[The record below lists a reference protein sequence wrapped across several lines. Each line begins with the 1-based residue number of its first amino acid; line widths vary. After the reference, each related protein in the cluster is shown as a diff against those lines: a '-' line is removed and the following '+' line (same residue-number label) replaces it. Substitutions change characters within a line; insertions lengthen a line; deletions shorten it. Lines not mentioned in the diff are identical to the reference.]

1 MKKYRKREYVTS
13 RTRENIISVASCLFS
28 EYTYLGVSMSDIAKR
43 LNITKAALYYH
54 FKSKAEI
61 YREVLDQIFYKLKPS
76 IIEASGKKG
85 TINKKLYEFIKNYL
99 DFDSKE
105 KDLIR
110 VLTLKISPN
119 SSEVNKYIVKLRE
132 RIVNLIQSF
141 N

>member
-1 MKKYRKREYVTS
+1 
-13 RTRENIISVASCLFS
+13 
-28 EYTYLGVSMSDIAKR
+28 MSDIAER

-61 YREVLDQIFYKLKPS
+61 YREVLDQIFYKLKPY

-110 VLTLKISPN
+110 VLMLRISPN